1 MSESI
6 LSGTSEQKRMSWE
19 HNKRKRYKQKQKMA
33 IRMQEKED
41 LREHIIGEK
50 GATDLGIR
58 EREEF

>member
-1 MSESI
+1 VNESI
-6 LSGTSEQKRMSWE
+6 LSGTSEQKTMSWE
-19 HNKRKRYKQKQKMA
+19 HTKRKRYKQKQKMA
-33 IRMQEKED
+33 IRMQEKEE